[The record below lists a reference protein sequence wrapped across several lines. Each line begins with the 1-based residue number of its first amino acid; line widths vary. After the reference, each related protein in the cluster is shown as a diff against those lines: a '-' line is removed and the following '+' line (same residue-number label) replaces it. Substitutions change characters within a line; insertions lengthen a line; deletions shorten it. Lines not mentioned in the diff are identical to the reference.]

1 MLRSLD
7 PFVVYLKEAMRDSET
22 GSQRALTPQHKQ
34 QEERLRCPT
43 LSLVALP
50 NEGDILTSTQVLGM
64 GRGMDDKNKIAELAS
79 RGFKIL
85 RVKLVTLE
93 EDCGFALVS
102 LWRER
107 TEEDTKS
114 RRFRS
119 KAPAG

>member
-1 MLRSLD
+1 M
-7 PFVVYLKEAMRDSET
+7 PE
-22 GSQRALTPQHKQ
+22 
-34 QEERLRCPT
+34 
-43 LSLVALP
+43 
-50 NEGDILTSTQVLGM
+50 
-64 GRGMDDKNKIAELAS
+64 KNKIAELAS

-119 KAPAG
+119 KAPAGCINYTYRLFLLQVDDCGSIVISHCKCVVNYYDCKIRTVTVNDLR